1 THLLN
6 NFLSSTAYQNVVFTW
21 VMHEKSIID
30 DILSRLHLDDVR
42 VFSFSLVSSEE
53 ALIKRLTSD
62 IQSGIRSGD
71 IIERSIQR
79 IPLYKNLPTIKID
92 TSEKT
97 PDEAASEI
105 IQRIES

>member
-1 THLLN
+1 
-6 NFLSSTAYQNVVFTW
+6 
-21 VMHEKSIID
+21 M
-30 DILSRLHLDDVR
+30 
-42 VFSFSLVSSEE
+42 
-53 ALIKRLTSD
+53 
-62 IQSGIRSGD
+62 RSGD

-79 IPLYKNLPTIKID
+79 IPLYENLPTIKID